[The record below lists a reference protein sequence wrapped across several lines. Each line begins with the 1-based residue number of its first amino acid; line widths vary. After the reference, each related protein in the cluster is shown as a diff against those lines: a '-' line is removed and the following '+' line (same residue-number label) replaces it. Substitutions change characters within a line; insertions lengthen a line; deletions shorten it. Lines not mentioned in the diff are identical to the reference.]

1 MWTNVQYR
9 TFVQF
14 GEGEVETVKQRGIL
28 HPGLLDLIASAGH
41 GDVIVLTDAGLRVP
55 KGARRI
61 DLAVTCGVPTI
72 VDVVRAMNEELVIE
86 AATVATEFSEWNP
99 EVYAATMAVLP
110 VTPDERPHQELMDD
124 MAQRA
129 FAYVKTGECSAY
141 ASVALVCGV
150 NYLEEA
156 IELYEQLHGRPPG

>member
-1 MWTNVQYR
+1 MSNTEHLCISPNVRYWLM
-9 TFVQF
+9 
-14 GEGEVETVKQRGIL
+14 KKHGIL
-28 HPGLLDLIASAGH
+28 HPELLDVIASAGH

-61 DLAVTCGVPTI
+61 DLGLSCGVPSI
-72 VDVVRAMNEELVIE
+72 VDVVSAVRDELVIE
-86 AATVATEFSEWNP
+86 AATVATEFNAWNP

-110 VTPDERPHQELMDD
+110 VEPDERPHQDLMDD

-129 FAYVKTGECSAY
+129 YAYVKTGECSAY

-156 IELYEQLHGRPPG
+156 IDLYTEIHGEPPS

>member
-1 MWTNVQYR
+1 VQIAE
-9 TFVQF
+9 
-14 GEGEVETVKQRGIL
+14 GEGETVKQRGIL
-28 HPGLLDLIASAGH
+28 HPELLDLIASAGH

-61 DLAVTCGVPTI
+61 DLALTCGVPTI
-72 VDVVRAMNEELVIE
+72 VDVVRAMNEEIVIE
-86 AATVATEFSEWNP
+86 AATVATEFNVWNP

-124 MAQRA
+124 MAERA
-129 FAYVKTGECSAY
+129 YAYVKTGECSAY

-156 IELYEQLHGRPPG
+156 IDLYEELHGHPPA

>member
-1 MWTNVQYR
+1 MQIAE
-9 TFVQF
+9 
-14 GEGEVETVKQRGIL
+14 GEGVTVKQRGIL
-28 HPGLLDLIASAGH
+28 QPGLRDLIASSGH

-61 DLAVTCGVPTI
+61 DLALTCGVPTI

-86 AATVATEFSEWNP
+86 AATVATEFNVWNP
-99 EVYAATMAVLP
+99 EVYAETMAVLP
-110 VTPDERPHQELMDD
+110 VTPDERPHLELMAD
-124 MAQRA
+124 MAERA
-129 FAYVKTGECSAY
+129 YAYVKTGECSAY

-156 IELYEQLHGRPPG
+156 IDLYEKLHGHPPA

>member
-1 MWTNVQYR
+1 MQIAE
-9 TFVQF
+9 
-14 GEGEVETVKQRGIL
+14 GEGVTVKQRGIL
-28 HPGLLDLIASAGH
+28 HPGLLDLIASSGH

-61 DLAVTCGVPTI
+61 DLALTCGVPTI

-86 AATVATEFSEWNP
+86 AATVATEFNVWNP
-99 EVYAATMAVLP
+99 EVYAETMAVLP
-110 VTPDERPHQELMDD
+110 VTPDERPHLELMAD
-124 MAQRA
+124 MAERA
-129 FAYVKTGECSAY
+129 YAYVKTGECSAY

-156 IELYEQLHGRPPG
+156 IDLYEKLHGHTPA